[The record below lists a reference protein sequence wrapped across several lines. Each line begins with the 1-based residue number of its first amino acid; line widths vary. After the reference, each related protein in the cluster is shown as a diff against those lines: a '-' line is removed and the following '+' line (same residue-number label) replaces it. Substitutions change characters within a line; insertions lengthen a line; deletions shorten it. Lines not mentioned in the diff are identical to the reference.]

1 MKKLS
6 SYVLIVVITLGM
18 SLTSQARES
27 QRKGKSVQG
36 LQKTAEVVN
45 GSFDGN
51 RCNARG
57 QNTGQYVSHVLT
69 NTAAFEWPKGTNK
82 FIDYAAGVWI
92 IGKVGSEFRTANAEY
107 SVETAPGV
115 ILPNGQ
121 PDDPTLPKYK
131 FYKISKADI
140 SNPGDDYLNWPV
152 DQGAPVDENGQ
163 PALIGD
169 QMLWYVY
176 NDADPAPHANLFGT
190 QPMGVEVQITIWG
203 YNRVDA
209 FGDMFFVKAKIIN
222 KSSNSYDSTFIG
234 LWDDPDNGDA
244 ASDYVGCDTTLSLGY
259 DWNSDNN
266 DATYGAG
273 GPAIGRDYFQ
283 GPIVPSPGDTALVS
297 GRKVPDYKNLPMYA
311 FAFYWNGATYP
322 HRDPETAQEVFNY
335 MTGRLQ
341 DGSPFINPE
350 TNQPTRF
357 VFPGDPETGTGWT
370 EISPTTEAPGDRRFL
385 MSCGPF
391 TFAPGDTQEVV
402 FGVLIA
408 AGSDNRN
415 SVTVLK
421 QVDQVAQLAYDLN
434 FALPATPPTPS
445 VTKAEL
451 DQEIA
456 LYWDGAAESYDVED
470 LIDRDPDGNPTRY
483 TFEGYIVYQL
493 NALSGATQTK
503 RLGVFDLNDGV
514 TDIKDQVFDNTRG
527 ELLNVT
533 VVKGNDG
540 GASRFFRTTL
550 DAFTGVRLVNGHPYY
565 FAVTAYGYNP
575 YGIPKMYEGPL
586 EVFTVTPHAPP
597 PGARYVAVYGDT
609 LQSVHTGPSDGG
621 AFGLVADPSKVTGD
635 DYKVVFRVDAEGTSV
650 WDVVDA
656 TTNTVKLSGQTN
668 QSGDNA
674 YSVVDGVQVKV
685 TGPSLNFKNFQH
697 VAGPS
702 GPIDPPTY
710 AAFAFNGSGFPTL
723 DGLDVNAGVND
734 RPVDDWGGGLWG
746 VHTAD
751 NGSRASYAS
760 FVDRVTNGGNN
771 WKNIIP
777 YDWEIRFT
785 ADGGYAYDP
794 FVTGKVFHVPF
805 ELWRIG
811 IATPNDPSDD
821 VRFVPY
827 VLDDDESG
835 TFNLCQTHPNAGA
848 DEHTI
853 SGGDNDPYTDWI
865 YWATPDNEAPGDA
878 GYKAWEAAA
887 LAIPGLQDDGSFY
900 GELATDNTM
909 RRMVLVNFNGGS
921 ISDPTWPAN
930 LTSQMPATGNVIRI
944 LSTKPSS
951 PADVF
956 AYTTAGIGVTQST
969 DLAKT
974 DINMINVFPNPYF
987 AAQSVE
993 RNPINRFVTFSHLP
1007 VNAKTTIRIFT
1018 LAGALVRTIDHTP
1031 GSTFERW
1038 DLRNSSGI
1046 PVASAMYLVHIE
1058 MEGLGTKILKLAI
1071 IQPEERLDRL

>member
-6 SYVLIVVITLGM
+6 SYVLMLLVITLGM

-27 QRKGKSVQG
+27 QRKGKTVRG
-36 LQKTAEVVN
+36 LQKTAEVVD
-45 GSFDGN
+45 GWFDGN
-51 RCNARG
+51 RCNVRG
-57 QNTGQYVSHVLT
+57 QNTGQYVSHLLT

-82 FIDYAAGVWI
+82 FIDYAAGIWI
-92 IGKVGSEFRTANAEY
+92 IGKTGGEFRTANAEY
-107 SVETAPGV
+107 AVETAPGV
-115 ILPNGQ
+115 ILPSGQ
-121 PDDPTLPKYK
+121 PDDPTLAKYRI
-131 FYKISKADI
+131 YKISKADL

-152 DQGAPVDENGQ
+152 DQGAPVDENGK

-190 QPMGVEVQITIWG
+190 QPMGVEVHVTIWG
-203 YNRVDA
+203 YNRADA

-222 KSSNSYDSTFIG
+222 KSNNTYDSTFID

-297 GRKVPDYKNLPMYA
+297 GRKVPNYKNLPMYA
-311 FAFYWNGATYP
+311 FAYYWNGATYP
-322 HRDPETAQEVFNY
+322 HRDPENAQEVFNY
-335 MTGRLQ
+335 TTGHLQ
-341 DGSPFINPE
+341 DGSPFTDPTGNPS
-350 TNQPTRF
+350 RF

-370 EISPTTEAPGDRRFL
+370 EITPTIQAPGDRRFL

-408 AGSDNRN
+408 RGGDNKN

-434 FALPATPPTPS
+434 FALPATPPTPN

-451 DQEIA
+451 NQEIA
-456 LYWDGAAESYDVED
+456 LYWDGAPESYDVED
-470 LIDRDPDGNPTRY
+470 LIDRDPDGNTTRY
-483 TFEGYIVYQL
+483 TFEGYIVYQV
-493 NALSGATQTK
+493 NALSGATETK
-503 RLGVFDLNDGV
+503 RLGVFDIKDGI
-514 TDIKDQVFDNTRG
+514 TDIRDQVFDNTRG
-527 ELLNVT
+527 ELVTVT

-597 PGARYVAVYGDT
+597 PGTRYVAVYGDT
-609 LQSVHTGPSDGG
+609 IQTVHTGPSDGG
-621 AFGLVADPSKVTGD
+621 AFGLIVDPSTVTGH
-635 DYKVVFRVDAEGTSV
+635 DYKVVFRADATGTTV

-656 TTNTVKLSGQTN
+656 TTNAVKLAGQTN
-668 QSGDNA
+668 LTGDNA
-674 YSVVDGVQVKV
+674 YSVVDGIQVKV
-685 TGPSLNFKNFQH
+685 TGPALDVKDFQH
-697 VAGPS
+697 VDNPAGAISPPS
-702 GPIDPPTY
+702 YCGFSTFNGWGFPDPDESRGGGPITDW
-710 AAFAFNGSGFPTL
+710 
-723 DGLDVNAGVND
+723 DGG
-734 RPVDDWGGGLWG
+734 RWGIN
-746 VHTAD
+746 T
-751 NGSRASYAS
+751 
-760 FVDRVTNGGNN
+760 GGNAADLDYSYEARF
-771 WKNIIP
+771 KPRTFRGDDFSRFVP
-777 YDWEIRFT
+777 YDFEIRFT
-785 ADGGYAYDP
+785 AAGGKAWLGFTDGA
-794 FVTGKVFHVPF
+794 VINVPF
-805 ELWRIG
+805 ELWNIG
-811 IATPNDPSDD
+811 IGTPNDPSDD
-821 VRFVPY
+821 YRMIPWVN
-827 VLDDDESG
+827 DADGNDQ
-835 TFNLCQTHPNAGA
+835 FNLLQQDHGV
-848 DEHTI
+848 

-865 YWATPDNEAPGDA
+865 YWYEPHDKTPGQAGYQNEFVNRGDA
-878 GYKAWEAAA
+878 Y
-887 LAIPGLQDDGSFY
+887 DGSD
-900 GELATDNTM
+900 GAGNDHLEVMA
-909 RRMVLVNFNGGS
+909 RMVLVNVNGGS
-921 ISDPTWPAN
+921 VSDPTWPAN
-930 LTSQMPATGNVIRI
+930 VNSLMPATGNVIRI

-951 PADVF
+951 SADVF
-956 AYTTAGIGVTQST
+956 AYTTAGIGATTST

-993 RNPINRFVTFSHLP
+993 RDPINRFVTFSHLP
-1007 VNAKTTIRIFT
+1007 VTVKTTIRIFT
-1018 LAGALVRTIDHTP
+1018 LGGALVRTINHTP

-1038 DLRNSSGI
+1038 NLRNSSGI